1 MRLFR
6 GSILNGL
13 KINSNSNLN
22 ISQKMI
28 SIIVAV
34 SEDWGIGKNNELL
47 WHISE
52 DLKRFK
58 KLTTGNTVIMGKR
71 TWESLPKRPLV
82 NRTNIVL
89 TDRPGELF
97 EGAVSAYSIDDALS
111 KCGSDEEVFIIGGG
125 SIYSQFMPL
134 ADRLYIT
141 HVHKKAPADIYFPE
155 IDLKIWK
162 IREREEF
169 KAGDGNE
176 IPYTYVVYE
185 RKK

>member
-1 MRLFR
+1 
-6 GSILNGL
+6 
-13 KINSNSNLN
+13 
-22 ISQKMI
+22 MI

-58 KLTTGNTVIMGKR
+58 RLTTGNTIVMGKR
-71 TWESLPKRPLV
+71 TWESLPRRPLPG
-82 NRTNIVL
+82 RKNIVL
-89 TDRPGELF
+89 TDDPHERIPD
-97 EGAVSAYSIDDALS
+97 AVTAYSIEDALG
-111 KCGSDEEVFIIGGG
+111 KCEKDEEIFIIGGG
-125 SIYSQFMPL
+125 SIYRQFMII

-155 IDLKIWK
+155 IDLKIWEATEK
-162 IREREEF
+162 EEF
-169 KAGDGNE
+169 VASDSNT
-176 IPYTYVVYE
+176 IPYTYTIYE